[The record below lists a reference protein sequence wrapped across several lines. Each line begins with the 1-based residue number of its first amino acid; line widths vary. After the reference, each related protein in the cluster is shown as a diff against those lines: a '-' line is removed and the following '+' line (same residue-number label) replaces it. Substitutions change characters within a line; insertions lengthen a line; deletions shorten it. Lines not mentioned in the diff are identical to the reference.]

1 MNKSIKIGI
10 IVIISI
16 VVLSVVCFTLVEV
29 GKSNYEDYK
38 KDQEIEAKREQEKDV
53 KHILWINSVNWGPKN
68 ENLNN
73 NEFGISFPFKLE
85 DLDKFNVS
93 CGWNDSPKSPTITE
107 WITSNDILE
116 WDDPKK
122 SFEHC
127 TRGTLVESKS
137 EYKFDET
144 LGKYIN
150 YNPFHLAEFNIYN
163 LSDSEATVND
173 CYKKGWWKIEQDGR
187 LDIAFAM
194 EDPDDE
200 YHKDR
205 YTKPLLNTI
214 AKKMGKPTY
223 IICYPIQ
230 STPEDMDNNEGSFRY
245 QLVYEYDNFV
255 IHADFYESYFKES
268 NFDQYGPVNLVY
280 CPKEYWEQT
289 KPTEQDYIKTIDKNG
304 VPIYFVES
312 L

>member
-16 VVLSVVCFTLVEV
+16 VVLSVICFITV
-29 GKSNYEDYK
+29 GFAKSNYEDYK

-68 ENLNN
+68 ENLND

-93 CGWNDSPKSPTITE
+93 CRWKANSKVPTITE
-107 WITSNDILE
+107 YVNSSELVDTF
-116 WDDPKK
+116 DDVTTI
-122 SFEHC
+122 S
-127 TRGTLVESKS
+127 LVSKS
-137 EYKFDET
+137 EYKYDET

-150 YNPFHLAEFNIYN
+150 YNPFHLATFDIYN
-163 LSDSEATVND
+163 LSDSEATVTD
-173 CYKKGWWKIEQDGR
+173 CYKKGWWKIEQDNL
-187 LDIAFAM
+187 LDVAFAM

-205 YTKPLLNTI
+205 YTKPLLDTI

-223 IICYPIQ
+223 ILCYPIQ
-230 STPEDMDNNEGSFRY
+230 STPEDMDNNEGLFSY
-245 QLVYEYDNFV
+245 QLVYEYNDFV
-255 IHADFYESYFKES
+255 LLVEITESYDS
-268 NFDQYGPVNLVY
+268 DTRFDYYGPVNLVY
-280 CPKEYWEQT
+280 CPTEYWNQT

-304 VPIYFVES
+304 VTINFVES